1 MRRFFLYS
9 AAFLFSITTYAQFD
23 RGGKKIS
30 DGLAWGQWDGLAI
43 LQTKQFKED
52 RDNTK
57 NSHTFVQGSPYYT
70 KTFKKA
76 VVSYYEEV
84 IPQDIYLRYNANTDE
99 LEMSSYQHTGETDQM
114 LLPDKDLKAKIGSE
128 TYNYRSYYDNFKK
141 KEVLKGYFIL
151 LLEGSPYNLYLKKT
165 KEFREA
171 KIAKTSL
178 ERSFP
183 ARFEEKIQYY
193 FQTGNET
200 LIPVKASKS
209 SLYKVLDKKI
219 VNSIFKKL
227 TQSSGDEKQFLIHFF
242 TELNSLK

>member
-1 MRRFFLYS
+1 MRHFFLYS

-52 RDNTK
+52 RENTK

-70 KTFKKA
+70 RTFKKA
-76 VVSYYEEV
+76 VVSYFDEV

-128 TYNYRSYYDNFKK
+128 IFHYRSYYTNLKK
-141 KEVLKGYFIL
+141 DEELKGYFIL

-193 FQTGNET
+193 FQTGNEL
-200 LIPVKASKS
+200 LIPVKATKS
-209 SLYKVLDKKI
+209 SLYKVFDKKI
-219 VNSIFKKL
+219 VNSIYKKL
-227 TQSSGDEKQFLIHFF
+227 NPPTGDDNQFLIDFF
-242 TELNSLK
+242 NELNSSK